1 VRTGFGIS
9 GIAIF
14 STGASSS
21 GIDVTTTGSAIKVAV
36 SS

>member
-14 STGASSS
+14 SIGASSF
-21 GIDVTTTGSAIKVAV
+21 GIDVTTTGSEITVAV

>member
-14 STGASSS
+14 STGATSF
-21 GIDVTTTGSAIKVAV
+21 GIDATTTGSAITVAV